1 MLVLAFDCSANSMS
15 IALGKSDGDTI
26 KLLDEKNF
34 NGDAKHSELLVATID
49 EIIHKQNLN
58 YADINLVI
66 ATNGP
71 SSYTAIRVA
80 LATLKMFAIA
90 TKADCITLSSSQVL
104 AYKNR
109 NNAKKIV
116 TITKA
121 SGDEYYYAQFQVE
134 NKELHQTHPNEI
146 QNFNFIQ
153 ENLKADE
160 YLCGYGNKEFE
171 KHSFKSNQNDFIFA
185 KDLIEYGFEQYLQNK
200 ISNDI
205 VAKYLRDPKI
215 TKRK

>member
-1 MLVLAFDCSANSMS
+1 MLVLAFDCSASSMS
-15 IALGKSDGDTI
+15 IALGKSDGNKVKVI
-26 KLLDEKNF
+26 AEKNF
-34 NGDAKHSELLVATID
+34 YGEPKHSELLVATID
-49 EIIHKQNLN
+49 EIIQKQNLN
-58 YADINLVI
+58 YTDINLVI

-104 AYKNR
+104 AYKNQ

-121 SGDEYYYAQFQVE
+121 NGDEYYYAKYQVE
-134 NKELHQTHPNEI
+134 NNELHQNHPNEI
-146 QNFNFIQ
+146 KNFNYIQ

-171 KHSFKSNQNDFIFA
+171 KHGFKSNQNDFILA
-185 KDLIEYGFEQYLQNK
+185 KDLVKYGLEQYLQK
-200 ISNDI
+200 RLSNDI
-205 VAKYLRDPKI
+205 VAKYLREPRI
-215 TKRK
+215 TLKK